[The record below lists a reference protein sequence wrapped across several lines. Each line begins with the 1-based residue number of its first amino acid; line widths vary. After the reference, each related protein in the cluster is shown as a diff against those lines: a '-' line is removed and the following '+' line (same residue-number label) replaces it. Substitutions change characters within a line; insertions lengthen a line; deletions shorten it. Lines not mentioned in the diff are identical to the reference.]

1 MKKFVA
7 LRQDLERVRN
17 LSYMVSRRE
26 KLQRSLIKM
35 REQVFEKQLS
45 LVMNSDHLSLSDVS
59 AVMEANHGPTLYD
72 RVFSHRDAE
81 EHSEQDFEV
90 IISTISGE
98 ISSKSGGQK
107 QDKKDN
113 PYRTPKIQTPK
124 MDPNKGLAYKR
135 MFDSSASETEDILN
149 PNASA
154 IGRRGRRKNRGDSS
168 AGASDSEAASSLAS
182 PPPASRKS
190 VKGGKKA
197 PQTPSTKS
205 NKNNKKQQPPVSKKH
220 QRKAAATSSSGSEA
234 EEDAESTEE
243 EEEVGSPPGKKNPSK
258 GNRKGGSPAKAKSPP
273 SKPPPPPVRRPIF
286 SSDSEEEKILQV

>member
-190 VKGGKKA
+190 VKGKKA

-243 EEEVGSPPGKKNPSK
+243 EEEVGSPPGKKNPTK